1 MLYAYSFKGDFYT
14 QQQQQETPWLVG
26 DCAFCWIYL
35 VYLQGS
41 ALCEKQVHI
50 HVGIFK
56 ERCGVEEKI
65 EFTFSLV
72 KISIA
77 RLV

>member
-1 MLYAYSFKGDFYT
+1 MHIHLRETFSNNNNK
-14 QQQQQETPWLVG
+14 QEISWFVV